1 MNGACSSDAIVNID
15 RNVQT
20 INHLLRKRF
29 PAPAF
34 LLRIVL
40 VAEYDHIGLIDCK
53 ALCNQL
59 VGKDCMIHVQAC
71 QSYFM
76 GCQFYSIGTMSYVI
90 EKLFLFVGGKQLE
103 LVND

>member
-1 MNGACSSDAIVNID
+1 M
-15 RNVQT
+15 
-20 INHLLRKRF
+20 HLLRKRF

-103 LVND
+103 LVNRSEERRVGHGDECM